1 MRSFS
6 SINKQVDNIGI
17 AFTFPDKKLTDIY
30 VTVYELTTLFLC
42 DCPAFV
48 HFKIV
53 LSSPQFWSTYKFRE
67 MLFIYKLMHDDN
79 LLRLE

>member
-6 SINKQVDNIGI
+6 SINKQVDNIGK
-17 AFTFPDKKLTDIY
+17 AFIFLDKKLTDIY
-30 VTVYELTTLFLC
+30 VTISELTTLFLC

-53 LSSPQFWSTYKFRE
+53 VSSPQFCSTFKFRE
-67 MLFIYKLMHDDN
+67 MLFIYKLMHDYN
-79 LLRLE
+79 LLRLK